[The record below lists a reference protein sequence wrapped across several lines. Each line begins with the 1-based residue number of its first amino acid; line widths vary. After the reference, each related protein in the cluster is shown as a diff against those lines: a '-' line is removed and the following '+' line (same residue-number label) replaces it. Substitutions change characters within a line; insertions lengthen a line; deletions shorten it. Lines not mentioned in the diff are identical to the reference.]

1 LTALLKKQRIE
12 VATEGE
18 LVVFRIGN
26 AEMKMDHATALQ
38 ISTWMRI
45 RGKEA
50 QRNAGAVAHW
60 SITGNLAAVEA
71 GERPW

>member
-1 LTALLKKQRIE
+1 VNLLQKQRIE

-18 LVVFRIGN
+18 LVVLRIGN
-26 AEMKMDHATALQ
+26 SEMKMDSALALQ
-38 ISTWMRI
+38 LSTWMRI

-60 SITGNLAAVEA
+60 SIVGNLAAVEA